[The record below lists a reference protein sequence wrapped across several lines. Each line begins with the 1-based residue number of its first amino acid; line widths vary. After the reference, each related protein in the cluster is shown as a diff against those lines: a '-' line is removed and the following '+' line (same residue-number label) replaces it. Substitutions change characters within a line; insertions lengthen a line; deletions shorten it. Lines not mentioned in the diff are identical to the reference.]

1 MLSSFKKVAYLL
13 FSGFK
18 LIYLKWN
25 LQKMVSDFS
34 DSLCSG
40 SSTLEFVCH
49 VNFTVKRG
57 LATRNAPKN

>member
-1 MLSSFKKVAYLL
+1 MLSSFKGVGEVL
-13 FSGFK
+13 FSCFK
-18 LIYLKWN
+18 FIYLKWN

-34 DSLCSG
+34 DSLSSG
-40 SSTLEFVCH
+40 SSTLQFVCD